1 METGGAV
8 YEVFRREEEGE
19 AFRHAGS
26 LIAPDGELARQYA
39 RDIYGRRH
47 ESVSLWVVP
56 RSAILE
62 VRDPDLLAYQLD
74 RTYREGV
81 GYRVTVEKRKALR
94 AKVAAERGGEH
105 A

>member
-1 METGGAV
+1 MGHAEIF
-8 YEVFRREEEGE
+8 EVFRQEEEGE

-26 LIAPDGELARQYA
+26 LVAPDAELARQYA
-39 RDIYGRRH
+39 RDLYGRRH
-47 ESVSLWVVP
+47 ESVRLWIVP

-62 VRDPDLLAYQLD
+62 VKDPDLLAYQLD
-74 RTYREGV
+74 RTYREGS

-94 AKVAAERGGEH
+94 SKIAAERGGL